1 MEQEQNTMA
10 TITHEDIGE
19 DLRRIVI
26 SGRLD
31 TQGTNAIA
39 PTLRELASAPMRGV
53 IVDLTAV
60 EFAASIGI
68 GQLIVNA
75 QAVKQRG
82 GHMVLVVSRYS
93 AVMMSLEVTGI
104 DKLIPTFQN
113 ATDAHVAALRG
124 F

>member
-1 MEQEQNTMA
+1 MA
-10 TITHEDIGE
+10 TITHEDLGE

-26 SGRLD
+26 TGRLD
-31 TQGTNAIA
+31 TLGTNAISEE
-39 PTLRELASAPMRGV
+39 LKELAAAPRRSL

-75 QAVKQRG
+75 QAVKARG
-82 GHMVLVVSRYS
+82 GHMVVIASQNS
-93 AVMMSLEVTGI
+93 AVMMSLRTTGI
-104 DKLIPTFQN
+104 DQVIPVFNN
-113 ATDAHVAALRG
+113 APEAYTAALRG

>member
-1 MEQEQNTMA
+1 MA

-39 PTLRELASAPMRGV
+39 PELRELTSGAMRGV

-75 QAVKQRG
+75 QAVKARG